1 MKLGVFTVLLGQQ
14 PLDKAL
20 EYLHS
25 LGVEMVEIGCA
36 GFPGTDHCDPKEL
49 LADEKK
55 LKEFQDTIARNHME
69 ISALS
74 CHGNPEMCIRD
85 RLLSQSTQRVFP
97 GSYLTSIM

>member
-36 GFPGTDHCDPKEL
+36 GFPGTCL
-49 LADEKK
+49 L
-55 LKEFQDTIARNHME
+55 
-69 ISALS
+69 
-74 CHGNPEMCIRD
+74 
-85 RLLSQSTQRVFP
+85 
-97 GSYLTSIM
+97 YTSSG